1 MIFSEILP
9 QTIVNRYPI
18 IVGYYT
24 IYVMWF
30 YIVVVSPI
38 AYPFGKVLKMILGED
53 TGNVMSKSHMKKLF
67 ESYSRQNI
75 LRSSESKIL
84 IAALDLKNRSV
95 ARAMTPLTQIFM
107 LDINQNLDEN
117 LKKIIYQEGYSRIPI
132 YEGNKENIVG
142 ILMARDLIL
151 TNIDNTLFT
160 IKQLSSI
167 LVRDV
172 IAID

>member
-1 MIFSEILP
+1 
-9 QTIVNRYPI
+9 
-18 IVGYYT
+18 
-24 IYVMWF
+24 
-30 YIVVVSPI
+30 
-38 AYPFGKVLKMILGED
+38 
-53 TGNVMSKSHMKKLF
+53 
-67 ESYSRQNI
+67 
-75 LRSSESKIL
+75 
-84 IAALDLKNRSV
+84 
-95 ARAMTPLTQIFM
+95 MTPLSQAYM

-117 LKKIIYQEGYSRIPI
+117 LKRAIYQEGFSRIPI
-132 YEGNKENIVG
+132 YEGHRENIVG